1 MSTPERR
8 ITYGEAVREAI
19 AEEMRRDETVFFMGE
34 DVAAAGGVFKVT
46 VGLLDEFGED
56 RVRDTPISEA
66 GIMGAGVGAALTGMR
81 PIVEIMFGDFITI
94 AMDQIVNQA
103 AKMCYM
109 TGGQAKVPLTIRTT
123 IGAGR
128 SSAAQHSQSLQAWLS
143 HIPGVKVAIPSTPA
157 DLKGLLKTAIRDDNP
172 TVIYEDKMMYALKGP
187 VPDDDDYTIPFGV
200 ADIKR
205 EGDDVSIVATSS
217 MVHTALKAAE
227 MLEAEQISAEVV
239 DPRSLSPLDM
249 DTIVGSVKKTSRA
262 VVIDEAY
269 RSYGVTGELASRIA
283 DEAFDYLDA
292 PVKRL
297 GAMDVPVPF
306 SPGLE
311 PQTIPDEEKL
321 VRTVQGLF
329 QDVPV

>member
-1 MSTPERR
+1 MSTPERE
-8 ITYGEAVREAI
+8 ISFGEAVREAI

-46 VGLLDEFGED
+46 VGLFEEFGED

-81 PIVEIMFGDFITI
+81 PIVEIMVGDFITI

-109 TGGQAKVPLTIRTT
+109 TGGQARVPLTVRTT

-143 HIPGVKVAIPSTPA
+143 HVPGVKVAIPSTPA

-172 TVIYEDKMMYALKGP
+172 TIIYEDKMMYNMRGP
-187 VPDDDDYTIPFGV
+187 VPNDDDYTIPFGK

-205 EGDDVSIVATSS
+205 QGHDVSVIATSS
-217 MVHTALKAAE
+217 MVHTALKAATI
-227 MLEAEQISAEVV
+227 LEEDKISIEVV
-239 DPRSLSPLDM
+239 DPRTLSPLDM
-249 DTIVGSVKKTSRA
+249 DTIIQSVMKTSRA

-269 RSYGVTGELASRIA
+269 QSYGITGELASRIA

-292 PVKRL
+292 PVKRI

-306 SPGLE
+306 SPGLAPE
-311 PQTIPDEEKL
+311 TIPDEKAL
-321 VRTVQGLF
+321 VRTIQSLF
-329 QDVPV
+329 QTTTT

>member
-1 MSTPERR
+1 MAITP
-8 ITYGEAVREAI
+8 I

-46 VGLLDEFGED
+46 VGLFEEFGED

-66 GIMGAGVGAALTGMR
+66 GIMGAVVGAALTGMR

-109 TGGQAKVPLTIRTT
+109 TGGQARVPLTVRTT

-143 HIPGVKVAIPSTPA
+143 HVPGVKVAIPSTPA

-172 TVIYEDKMMYALKGP
+172 TIIYEDKMMYNMRGP
-187 VPDDDDYTIPFGV
+187 VPNDDDYTIPFGK

-205 EGDDVSIVATSS
+205 QGHDVSVIATSS
-217 MVHTALKAAE
+217 MVHTALKAATI
-227 MLEAEQISAEVV
+227 LEEDKISIEVV
-239 DPRSLSPLDM
+239 DPRTLSPLDM
-249 DTIVGSVKKTSRA
+249 DTIIQSVMKTSRA

-269 RSYGVTGELASRIA
+269 QSYGITGELASRIA

-292 PVKRL
+292 PVKRI

-311 PQTIPDEEKL
+311 PETIPDEKAL
-321 VRTVQGLF
+321 VRTIQSLF
-329 QDVPV
+329 QTTTT

>member
-1 MSTPERR
+1 MSMPSRE

-19 AEEMRRDETVFFMGE
+19 AEEMRRDNTVFFMGE
-34 DVAAAGGVFKVT
+34 DVAVAGGVFKVT
-46 VGLLDEFGED
+46 TGLLDEFGSE

-66 GIMGAGVGAALTGMR
+66 GIMGAGVGTAMTGMR

-109 TGGQAKVPLTIRTT
+109 TGGQAKVPLTVRTT

-128 SSAAQHSQSLQAWLS
+128 SSAAQHSQSLHVWLS
-143 HIPGVKVAIPSTPA
+143 HIPGLKVAIPSTPA

-172 TVIYEDKMMYALKGP
+172 VIIYEDKMMYSTKGM
-187 VPDDDDYTIPFGV
+187 VPDGEHAIPFGV

-205 EGDDVSIVATSS
+205 EGRDVTVVAISR
-217 MVHTALKAAE
+217 MVHTALAAAE
-227 MLEAEQISAEVV
+227 LLEKEGISVEVV
-239 DPRSLSPLDM
+239 DPRTLSPLDM
-249 DTIVGSVKKTSRA
+249 ETILDSVRKTSRA

-269 RSYGVTGELASRIA
+269 RSFGITGEIASRIA
-283 DEAFDYLDA
+283 DEAFDFLDA

-311 PQTIPDEEKL
+311 PSTIPNEETIIKA
-321 VRTVQGLF
+321 VHSLF
-329 QDVPV
+329 RDV

>member
-1 MSTPERR
+1 MSTSERQ
-8 ITYGEAVREAI
+8 ITFGEAVREAI
-19 AEEMRRDETVFFMGE
+19 AEEMRRDDTVFFMGE

-46 VGLLDEFGED
+46 VGLLDEFGEE

-109 TGGQAKVPLTIRTT
+109 TGGQASVPLTIRTT

-172 TVIYEDKMMYALKGP
+172 TVIYEDKMMYNLRGP
-187 VPDDDDYTIPFGV
+187 VPDDDYTIPFGV

-205 EGDDVSIVATSS
+205 AGNDVSIIATSS
-217 MVHTALKAAE
+217 MVHTALKTAD
-227 MLEAEQISAEVV
+227 MLEKEQIDAEVV
-239 DPRSLSPLDM
+239 DPRTLSPLDM
-249 DTIVGSVKKTSRA
+249 DTIVRSVKKTSRA

-269 RSYGVTGELASRIA
+269 QSYGVTGELASRIA

-311 PQTIPDEEKL
+311 PETIPDEEKL
-321 VRTVQGLF
+321 IRTVRSLF
-329 QDVPV
+329 HDVPV

>member
-1 MSTPERR
+1 MSMPSRE

-19 AEEMRRDETVFFMGE
+19 AEEMRRDNTVFFMGE

-46 VGLLDEFGED
+46 TGLLDEFGSE

-66 GIMGAGVGAALTGMR
+66 GIMGAGVGAAMTGMR

-109 TGGQAKVPLTIRTT
+109 TGGQAKVPLTVRTT

-128 SSAAQHSQSLQAWLS
+128 SSAAQHSQSLHVWLS
-143 HIPGVKVAIPSTPA
+143 HIPGLKVAIPSTPA

-172 TVIYEDKMMYALKGP
+172 VIIYEDKMMYSTKGM
-187 VPDDDDYTIPFGV
+187 VPDGEYTIPFGV

-205 EGDDVSIVATSS
+205 EGRDVTIVATSR
-217 MVHTALKAAE
+217 MVYTALAAAE
-227 MLEAEQISAEVV
+227 ILEKEGVSVEVV
-239 DPRSLSPLDM
+239 DPRTLSPLDM
-249 DTIVGSVKKTSRA
+249 ETILESVRKTSRA
-262 VVIDEAY
+262 VVVDEAY
-269 RSYGVTGELASRIA
+269 RSFGVTGEIASRIA

-292 PVKRL
+292 PVKRI

-311 PQTIPDEEKL
+311 PSTIPTEDTIVKA
-321 VRTVQGLF
+321 VHGLF
-329 QDVPV
+329 RDA